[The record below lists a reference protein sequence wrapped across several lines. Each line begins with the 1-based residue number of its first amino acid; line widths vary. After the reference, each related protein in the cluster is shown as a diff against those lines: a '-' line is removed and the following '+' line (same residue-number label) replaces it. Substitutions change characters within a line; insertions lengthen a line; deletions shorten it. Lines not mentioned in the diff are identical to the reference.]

1 MAIWHTPTTLRAQWA
16 SAPADDALVQELLD
30 VAQHQVLE
38 FAPALAEDAE
48 GIPDNYRLAQ
58 MLEARALWESQR
70 ASAPDQDMIGG
81 EYQVRTYPMSA
92 AIKAILRPPTAFK
105 VIG

>member
-1 MAIWHTPTTLRAQWA
+1 MAWHTKATLREQWDN
-16 SAPADDALVQELLD
+16 APGVDSLLDELLA

-48 GIPDNYRLAQ
+48 IPDHYRLAQ
-58 MLEARALWESQR
+58 MLQARALWESQTAR
-70 ASAPDQDMIGG
+70 TSGDADMIGG
-81 EYQVRTYPMSA
+81 DQQVRVYPMSA
-92 AIKAILRPPTAFK
+92 TIRSVLRQATAFK